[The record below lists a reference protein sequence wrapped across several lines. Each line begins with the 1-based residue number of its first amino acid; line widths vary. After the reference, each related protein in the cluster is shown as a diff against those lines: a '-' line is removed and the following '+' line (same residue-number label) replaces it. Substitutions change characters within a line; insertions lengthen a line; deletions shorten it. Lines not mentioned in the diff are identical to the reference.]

1 MRLVGGTISRAEL
14 RRVGRVAATYG
25 DGNVHL
31 TSRANL
37 QLRGFPFADGHL
49 EPTALAALE
58 GTGLV
63 PHPAHDLVRNVMVS
77 PLTGLHGGRADLRP
91 VARAYDDLL
100 CADAALAGLPG
111 KFLVVLD
118 DGRGDLID
126 HSLDLGVVAVDGR
139 HAQLRAGSD
148 GWGDVVPLDEVPRA
162 LVELAHAFL
171 RARGDGPNA
180 AWHVDELSEPLL
192 TGARDPRTAVTCD
205 PLPFGAFGD
214 GIHVEVPG
222 AMLTQKTLKV
232 VLDIALTDHVIVT
245 PWRGLVLPAS

>member
-1 MRLVGGTISRAEL
+1 MRLVGGEISRTEL
-14 RRVGRVAATYG
+14 RKVGRVAARYG

-37 QLRGFPFADGHL
+37 QLRGLPFVDGHL

-63 PHPAHDLVRNVMVS
+63 PHPDHDLVRNVMVS

-100 CADAALAGLPG
+100 CADRALAGLPG

-126 HSLDLGVVAVDGR
+126 HSLDLGAVAVDDR
-139 HAQLRAGSD
+139 HAQLRAGGR
-148 GWGDVVPLDEVPRA
+148 GWGDVVPLEDVPGA

-171 RARGDGPNA
+171 RARGAGPNA
-180 AWHVDELSEPLL
+180 PWHVDELPAPLL
-192 TGARDPRTAVTCD
+192 SGARDPRTAEASG

-214 GIHVEVPG
+214 GIHVEVPDG
-222 AMLTQKTLKV
+222 VLTPKSLKV
-232 VLDIALTDHVIVT
+232 VLDIGVTDQVIVT
-245 PWRGLVLPAS
+245 PWRGLVLPAH